1 MPTLSLYSVP
11 IVSSSTLRVGPVYP
25 SRLPP
30 PPPLQPAK
38 GRRKTS
44 SRLLPNHL
52 TCLDAFS
59 SPKEG
64 TGFFFNSSFCKRCLQ
79 RADQTPLFPV
89 SCRCLCSRT
98 SECHMGKARLGPVEN
113 KTRLVD
119 GVSIH
124 PFIHSFIHR
133 VPTQDLALC
142 PGHQE
147 HGRVL
152 Q

>member
-1 MPTLSLYSVP
+1 
-11 IVSSSTLRVGPVYP
+11 
-25 SRLPP
+25 
-30 PPPLQPAK
+30 
-38 GRRKTS
+38 
-44 SRLLPNHL
+44 
-52 TCLDAFS
+52 
-59 SPKEG
+59 
-64 TGFFFNSSFCKRCLQ
+64 
-79 RADQTPLFPV
+79 
-89 SCRCLCSRT
+89 
-98 SECHMGKARLGPVEN
+98 MGKARLGPVEN

-133 VPTQDLALC
+133 VPTQGLALC